1 MGDSDAAARVLPG
14 KHQKLPIYIWD
25 IMWRWKPFACRRPH
39 TAFPKSHHCIHEKET
54 KELSAVAV
62 TGARRQARRVAIADE
77 RGGDASMRTAFA
89 SPSIPSSSY
98 SPVVMVR
105 SKKSQPQKGP
115 DQAPPRITSNVKHNL
130 QFLRLWRVSIL
141 TVTFLV
147 YNPIGGAS
155 HSSDGLQLPLLVWIS
170 LVHCC
175 FFTPSIN
182 GLFMGGEFQ
191 KQKSNTPK
199 PATSYRK
206 KKAVK
211 EVLPE
216 DTDFYKDPTTNLYYT
231 NQGLDTAVPVLLV
244 DGYNVCGY
252 WAKLKKHFMKGRLDI
267 ARQKLID
274 ELMEFSVLK
283 EVKVV
288 VVFDARMSGL
298 PSHKES
304 FAGIDVIFSS
314 NTCADAWIEKEVVAL
329 REDGCPKVW
338 VVTSDACQQQAA
350 YGAGAFVW
358 SCKALVSE
366 IKALQREFE
375 QLLNEHRSTSMQGK
389 LLQHN
394 LGPEVVHAL
403 KDLKKKLSEEESM

>member
-1 MGDSDAAARVLPG
+1 
-14 KHQKLPIYIWD
+14 
-25 IMWRWKPFACRRPH
+25 
-39 TAFPKSHHCIHEKET
+39 
-54 KELSAVAV
+54 
-62 TGARRQARRVAIADE
+62 
-77 RGGDASMRTAFA
+77 MRTAFA
-89 SPSIPSSSY
+89 SPSIPSSSSS

-105 SKKSQPQKGP
+105 SKKSEPQKGP
-115 DQAPPRITSNVKHNL
+115 DQVPPRITSNVKQNL
-130 QFLRLWRVSIL
+130 QFLRLWR
-141 TVTFLV
+141 
-147 YNPIGGAS
+147 
-155 HSSDGLQLPLLVWIS
+155 
-170 LVHCC
+170 
-175 FFTPSIN
+175 
-182 GLFMGGEFQ
+182 EFQ

-231 NQGLDTAVPVLLV
+231 NQGLDTAIPVLLV

-274 ELMEFSVLK
+274 ELIAFSVLK

-288 VVFDARMSGL
+288 VVFDAMMSGL
-298 PSHKES
+298 RSHKES
-304 FAGIDVIFSS
+304 FAGIDVIFSCD
-314 NTCADAWIEKEVVAL
+314 TCADTWIEKEVVAL

-350 YGAGAFVW
+350 HGAGAFVW

-366 IKALQREFE
+366 IKASQREFE
-375 QLLNEHRSTSMQGK
+375 QMLNEHRNILVTAYVAFVQE
-389 LLQHN
+389 
-394 LGPEVVHAL
+394 PT
-403 KDLKKKLSEEESM
+403 